1 METVDASRPTTE
13 EDDRREKPKQKTRK
27 TVGASRPTREE
38 GNRME
43 NPK

>member
-1 METVDASRPTTE
+1 MLVDLQQKKMTGGKNRS
-13 EDDRREKPKQKTRK
+13 KKTRK